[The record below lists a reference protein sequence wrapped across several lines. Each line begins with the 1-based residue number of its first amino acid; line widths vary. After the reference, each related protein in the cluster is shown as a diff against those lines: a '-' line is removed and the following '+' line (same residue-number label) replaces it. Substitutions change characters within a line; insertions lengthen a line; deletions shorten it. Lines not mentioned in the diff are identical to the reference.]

1 MKNLDER
8 SVPAPNVVKK
18 GVYPVK
24 NEIKTSPKMT
34 HYKYNVSILTHW

>member
-8 SVPAPNVVKK
+8 SVPAPNVVKR

-24 NEIKTSPKMT
+24 NEIKTSQKMT
-34 HYKYNVSILTHW
+34 HYKYNVSTLKH